1 MTGLKYT
8 NHLAGETSPYLLQH
22 VHNPVDWHPWN
33 DEALA
38 LAREQDKP
46 ILVSIGYSACH
57 WCHVMEHE
65 SFEDETTAAIMN
77 EHFVCIKVDREE
89 RPDLDKI
96 YQTAHQMLMQRSGGW
111 PLNMF
116 ITADDHIPFFGGTYF
131 PSEARYGMP
140 AFGGLLNN
148 IADFY
153 RNNRDKIREQNTR
166 MAEHFRQLEQ
176 NQTGG
181 GISHEPLM
189 AARQQIESQFDP
201 VNGGFGGAPKFPHP
215 TNLERCLRH
224 WQRSNLDSSVDPFA
238 LEMVTRTL
246 RAMANGGIY
255 DQLRGGF
262 YRYSVDEKWTIPHF
276 EKMLYDNAQ
285 LLPLYADASVATHDA
300 EFARI
305 AHETANWV
313 IDEMQSPEGAY
324 YATLDADSEG
334 EEGLYYT
341 WSNEELVSLL
351 NAREQT
357 VLNRVY
363 GLKGEPN
370 FEGRWHFNVAHSPV
384 SASKQ
389 LHMSAEELAGLHG
402 SAKQKL
408 LAEQNLRTRPGRDE
422 KILTAWNGLMIYAI
436 ARTGRILNQAVYIDS
451 ACRALDFVRD
461 KLWRNGRLLVTTKD
475 NKAKL
480 NAYLDDYVFVIY
492 GILELLQS
500 RWRTKD
506 LTFAIELMQVVLDHF
521 EDTDQG
527 GFFFTSDDHES
538 LVYRPKTG
546 SDESIPAG
554 NGIAAQVLLRLGHLV
569 NEPRFIDAAERTLN
583 AFSDEMNQA
592 PSTCGAL
599 LSALEDSLHPG
610 QFVLLRGDEAPM
622 QEWSAVCHAE
632 YRPERQ
638 CYSLPADDDA
648 LPASLSDRKISGEV
662 TAYICSGTTC
672 LPPVTDKK
680 SFEIKL
686 QESAEPCFSRPD
698 PVLGQP

>member
-1 MTGLKYT
+1 MTDLKYT

-22 VHNPVDWHPWN
+22 VHNPVDWHPWA
-33 DEALA
+33 DDALV

-65 SFEDETTAAIMN
+65 SFEDEATAKIMN

-96 YQTAHQMLMQRSGGW
+96 YQTAHQMLMKRSGGW

-131 PSEARYGMP
+131 PSVPRYGMP
-140 AFGGLLNN
+140 AFGELLKN
-148 IADFY
+148 IADYY
-153 RNNRDKIREQNTR
+153 RNNRDEIREQNTR

-176 NQTGG
+176 SQASG
-181 GISHEPLM
+181 GISHAPLM

-224 WQRSNLDSSVDPFA
+224 WQRSNLDGSEDPFA
-238 LEMVTRTL
+238 LKMVTSTL
-246 RAMANGGIY
+246 HSMAKGGIY

-262 YRYSVDEKWTIPHF
+262 FRYSVDEKWTIPHF

-285 LLPLYADASVATHDA
+285 LLPLYVDASVATPDT

-305 AHETANWV
+305 AIETADWV
-313 IDEMQSPEGAY
+313 INEMQSPEGAY

-334 EEGLYYT
+334 GEGLFYT
-341 WSNEELVSLL
+341 WSNEELASLL
-351 NAREQT
+351 SAREHS
-357 VLNRVY
+357 VLDQIY
-363 GLKGEPN
+363 ELKGEPN
-370 FEGRWHFNVAHSPV
+370 FEGRWHFNIALSPDL
-384 SASKQ
+384 ASKQ
-389 LHMSAEELAGLHG
+389 LRMSSEELAVLHG

-408 LAEQNLRTRPGRDE
+408 LTQQNLRTRPGRDE
-422 KILTAWNGLMIYAI
+422 KILTAWNGLMIYAM
-436 ARTGRILNQAVYIDS
+436 ARTGRILNQTDYIDS

-461 KLWRNGRLLVTTKD
+461 QLWRNGRLLVTTKD
-475 NKAKL
+475 NNAKL

-500 RWRTKD
+500 HWRTKD
-506 LTFAIELMQVVLDHF
+506 LTFALELMQVVLDHF
-521 EDTDQG
+521 EDKEHG

-569 NEPRFIDAAERTLN
+569 NESRFLEAAERTLK
-583 AFSDEMNQA
+583 AFSGEMRQS
-592 PSTCGAL
+592 PTTCGAL
-599 LSALEDSLHPG
+599 LSALEDALHPG
-610 QFVLLRGDEAPM
+610 QIILLFGDAEKIN
-622 QEWSAVCHAE
+622 EWSAVCDAE
-632 YRPERQ
+632 FRPGRQ
-638 CYSLPADDDA
+638 CYHIPVDDNA
-648 LPASLSDRKISGEV
+648 LPASLSDKKMLGDI

-672 LPPVTDKK
+672 LPPVTDMK
-680 SFEIKL
+680 SFRLEL
-686 QESAEPCFSRPD
+686 QEMVDSSLTAID
-698 PVLGQP
+698 

>member
-1 MTGLKYT
+1 MTDLKYT

-33 DEALA
+33 NDTLA
-38 LAREQDKP
+38 LARKQDKP

-96 YQTAHQMLMQRSGGW
+96 YQTAHQMLMKRPGGW

-131 PSEARYGMP
+131 PSVPRYGMP
-140 AFGGLLNN
+140 AFGKLLSD

-153 RNNRDKIREQNTR
+153 HNNRDKIREQNTR

-176 NQTGG
+176 IQASG
-181 GISHEPLM
+181 GISHAPLM

-201 VNGGFGGAPKFPHP
+201 VNGGFGRAPKFPHP

-224 WQRSNLDSSVDPFA
+224 WLRSNLDGSEDPFA
-238 LEMVTRTL
+238 LKMVTSTL
-246 RAMANGGIY
+246 HSMAKGGIY

-262 YRYSVDEKWTIPHF
+262 FRYSVDEKWTIPHF

-285 LLPLYADASVATHDA
+285 LLPLYVDASVATHDA

-305 AHETANWV
+305 ANETADWV
-313 IDEMQSPEGAY
+313 INEMQSPEGAY

-334 EEGLYYT
+334 GEGLFYT
-341 WSNEELVSLL
+341 WSNEELASLL
-351 NAREQT
+351 RAREYS
-357 VLNRVY
+357 VLDQIY

-370 FEGRWHFNVAHSPV
+370 FEGRWHLNVANSPD

-389 LHMSAEELAGLHG
+389 MDISLEDLAQLHD

-408 LAEQNLRTRPGRDE
+408 LTCQNQRTRPGRDE
-422 KILTAWNGLMIYAI
+422 KILTAWNGLMIYAM
-436 ARTGRILNQAVYIDS
+436 ARAGRILNQTGYIDS
-451 ACRALDFVRD
+451 ACRAVDFVRD
-461 KLWRNGRLLVTTKD
+461 KLWHDGRLLVTTKD
-475 NKAKL
+475 NQAKL
-480 NAYLDDYVFVIY
+480 NAYLDDYVFIIY
-492 GILELLQS
+492 GLLELLQS
-500 RWRTKD
+500 RWRTGD
-506 LTFAIELMQVVLDHF
+506 LEFAIELMHVVLDHF
-521 EDTDQG
+521 EDKKQG

-546 SDESIPAG
+546 SDESVPSG

-569 NEPRFIDAAERTLN
+569 NEPRFLDAAERTLN
-583 AFSDEMNQA
+583 AFSEEMNQA
-592 PSTCGAL
+592 PSTCGAM
-599 LSALEDSLHPG
+599 LSALEDTLYPG
-610 QFVLLRGDEAPM
+610 QFVVLRGEEAPM
-622 QEWSAVCHAE
+622 QKWSAVCHAE
-632 YRPERQ
+632 YRPDRQ
-638 CYSLPADDDA
+638 CYCIPEDDDA
-648 LPASLSDRKISGEV
+648 LPANLSDKKLLGGV
-662 TAYICSGTTC
+662 TAYVCSGTSC
-672 LPPVTDKK
+672 LPPATDKK
-680 SFEIKL
+680 KFMDYLRRRS
-686 QESAEPCFSRPD
+686 D
-698 PVLGQP
+698 